1 MEPIPKD
8 IEDIVSIIVDAAYQV
23 HFILGNNLLESAYE
37 VCLIFAL
44 QDRGLTVEKQLLLPI
59 VFEGHIVPNAYRLDI
74 LVNKKVVVEIKVVQE
89 ILPVH
94 ISQLLTYLRFS
105 DLRMGLIINFKE
117 EYFGD
122 AVKRVVR

>member
-44 QDRGLTVEKQLLLPI
+44 QDRGLTVENQLLLPI

-74 LVNKKVVVEIKVVQE
+74 LVNKKVVVEIKVVHE
-89 ILPVH
+89 ILPGH
-94 ISQLLTYLRFS
+94 ISQLLTNLRFS
-105 DLRMGLIINFKE
+105 DLRMGLIINYKE
-117 EYFGD
+117 KYFGD
-122 AVKRVVR
+122 AVRRVIR